1 MTPNST
7 SGLVQQNLPFSYVI
21 FHFVVPGKLGF
32 WSLMLF
38 DATLTLL
45 FVPAQQISPLSL
57 VLFSFCC
64 TRNPNFQIIC
74 TLSNGMLC
82 YRSNNMCDFSTTKLN
97 RELYLNRVTLPNN
110 MYDFR
115 GVVFCCTD
123 CCMEISL
130 VQQNERRVF
139 I

>member
-7 SGLVQQNLPFSYVI
+7 SGWYNKISHSPTLFFILLYQEIRVLKLNAISCYANSTFCAGTTNQPFV
-21 FHFVVPGKLGF
+21 
-32 WSLMLF
+32 
-38 DATLTLL
+38 
-45 FVPAQQISPLSL
+45 LSL
-57 VLFSFCC
+57 VFILLYQ
-64 TRNPNFQIIC
+64 NPNFQIIC

-82 YRSNNMCDFSTTKLN
+82 YRSNNMYDFSTTKLN

-123 CCMEISL
+123 CCREISL

>member
-1 MTPNST
+1 
-7 SGLVQQNLPFSYVI
+7 
-21 FHFVVPGKLGF
+21 
-32 WSLMLF
+32 MLF

-123 CCMEISL
+123 CCREISL
-130 VQQNERRVF
+130 VQQRKANSSTSEDIFQSDSMHTASKRMGKKHTF
-139 I
+139 Q

>member
-1 MTPNST
+1 
-7 SGLVQQNLPFSYVI
+7 
-21 FHFVVPGKLGF
+21 
-32 WSLMLF
+32 MLF

-64 TRNPNFQIIC
+64 TWNPNFQIIC

-97 RELYLNRVTLPNN
+97 REMYLNRATLQNN
-110 MYDFR
+110 MHDYR

-123 CCMEISL
+123 CCREISL
-130 VQQNERRVF
+130 VQQKDGSSYIDRNYYTNIRTTDDIFQSDSRRTAAKRSTF
-139 I
+139 Q